1 MSLGAPG
8 ARAQISDDVVK
19 IGVLNDQSGL
29 YADLGGPGSVVAA
42 RMAVE
47 DAGGTVL
54 GKPVEIVYADH
65 QNKSDVGAAIA
76 REWFEVGKV
85 DMAIGFDHSAVA
97 LAVEQLAAEKN
108 RIAIAGAVGST
119 AFTGKS
125 CTPTEASWVYDSY
138 ALTTSLAKAIVA
150 EGRDTWFFITV
161 DYAFGHSLEADAT
174 AAVKAAGGKVLGSV
188 RHPLNTADFSS
199 YLLQAQASGAKVV
212 AFANGGGD
220 MVNATKQANEF
231 GLTKRARPSSRC
243 WFSFPT
249 CTAWGSQ
256 AAQGLKFVTAFYW
269 DRDEETR
276 ACRSASSSGEGRMPT
291 MPQAAVYS
299 AIRHYL
305 GAIAAAGTDEAKA
318 VMAKMRERPVN
329 DFYVRNGHLRED
341 GRLVHDMYL
350 AQVKKPSE
358 SKGRGIIT
366 RSSPPSPA
374 IRRFARWRRAAA
386 RWAGAL
392 TGARPKNSKRS
403 DRRPLWCASGLKPDI
418 ARLEKCQNCTSP
430 LRGSGCLVCQV
441 SLARNRS
448 SKRSGV
454 ETTMKNTPLA
464 LFTLTTMVSLNAAA
478 FAETAKID
486 PGQKEFEVR
495 CGLCH
500 GMDARGDGVF
510 NQVLRSRRQT

>member
-1 MSLGAPG
+1 MRFPLVLGSALAAVSIAASG
-8 ARAQISDDVVK
+8 ARAQVSDGVVK

-47 DAGGTVL
+47 DFGGTVL
-54 GKPVEIVYADH
+54 GKPVEIVFADH
-65 QNKSDVGAAIA
+65 QNKSDVGVAVA

-97 LAVEQLAAEKN
+97 LGVSQLAAEKN

-125 CTPTEASWVYDSY
+125 CTPTEASWIYDSY

-231 GLTKRARPSSRC
+231 GLTKNQTIVSLLVFISDVH
-243 WFSFPT
+243 SMEL
-249 CTAWGSQ
+249 Q

-269 DRDEETR
+269 DRNEETR
-276 ACRSASSSGEGRMPT
+276 AWSKRFFERHGRMPT

-318 VMAKMRERPVN
+318 VMAKLRERPAN
-329 DFYVRNGHLRED
+329 DFYVHNGRLRED
-341 GRLVHDMYL
+341 GRLVHDMYF

-358 SKGRGIIT
+358 S
-366 RSSPPSPA
+366 
-374 IRRFARWRRAAA
+374 
-386 RWAGAL
+386 
-392 TGARPKNSKRS
+392 TGPWDYYKILATIPG
-403 DRRPLWCASGLKPDI
+403 DQAFRPLAEGGC
-418 ARLEKCQNCTSP
+418 P
-430 LRGSGCLVCQV
+430 LV
-441 SLARNRS
+441 A
-448 SKRSGV
+448 
-454 ETTMKNTPLA
+454 
-464 LFTLTTMVSLNAAA
+464 
-478 FAETAKID
+478 
-486 PGQKEFEVR
+486 
-495 CGLCH
+495 H
-500 GMDARGDGVF
+500 
-510 NQVLRSRRQT
+510 